1 MNTEEYLTTE
11 QVAKLYPF
19 FGYHTLKDLRYKNK
33 SPFPF
38 YKVGRIVRYKK
49 SEIESIINS
58 RKVVDIVEK

>member
-11 QVAKLYPF
+11 QVARLYPF
-19 FGYHTLKDLRYKNK
+19 YNSQTLKTMRYKNN

-38 YKVGRIVRYKK
+38 YKVRGNVRYKK

-58 RKVVDIVEK
+58 GKVVDIVEK

>member
-19 FGYHTLKDLRYKNK
+19 FAYQTLKDLRSKNR

-38 YKVGRIVRYKK
+38 YKVGKTIRYKR
-49 SEIESIINS
+49 SDIENIINS
-58 RKVVDIVEK
+58 RKVVDIAEK